1 MEFNPAIPIYLQI
14 MERIKK
20 DIVTGILPSGER
32 IESVRSLAEKFGVN
46 LNTIQR
52 ACAELEREQII
63 TTQRGIGS
71 FVTEDQGVIMALK
84 ENMSADMINDFWK
97 ECRALDT
104 IKMRLFFYSKRQLKN
119 DTILSVKNLTKYYR
133 RKPVLNNLSFEVQ
146 TGRVV
151 GLMGPNGAGENNPD
165 ESSYGIFAT

>member
-1 MEFNPAIPIYLQI
+1 MDFNPAIPIYLQI

-20 DIVTGILPSGER
+20 DIVTGVLPGGER

-71 FVTEDQGVIMALK
+71 FVTEDEEVIRTLK
-84 ENMSADMINDFWK
+84 ESMSDTLVK
-97 ECRALDT
+97 EFLAGMYGLGYAKSEIIIL
-104 IKMRLFFYSKRQLKN
+104 IKKAN
-119 DTILSVKNLTKYYR
+119 
-133 RKPVLNNLSFEVQ
+133 E
-146 TGRVV
+146 
-151 GLMGPNGAGENNPD
+151 E
-165 ESSYGIFAT
+165 

>member
-20 DIVTGILPSGER
+20 DIVTGQLPGGER

-52 ACAELEREQII
+52 ACAELEREKII

-71 FVTEDQGVIMALK
+71 FVTEDQEVIKALK
-84 ENMSADMINDFWK
+84 ENMSETLVNDFLAGMYGLGFAKSEIINLIKKADK
-97 ECRALDT
+97 E
-104 IKMRLFFYSKRQLKN
+104 
-119 DTILSVKNLTKYYR
+119 
-133 RKPVLNNLSFEVQ
+133 
-146 TGRVV
+146 
-151 GLMGPNGAGENNPD
+151 
-165 ESSYGIFAT
+165 